1 MLEEL
6 VRRARSC
13 RRFEEEVPL
22 GMQQLEQLIDMGRLS
37 PCGANKQYIKYVA
50 SCSREINEKIFS
62 CLGWA
67 GYLPEWDGPEPGE
80 RPAAYIVMLRDR
92 EIQEAM
98 TADEGIAGQSIFL
111 GAAEMGVGGCFL
123 MNVQRKKLAGI
134 LGLDE
139 NRFAVSMVIAL
150 GVPREEVKIVPLGED
165 GDIRFYRD
173 ENQVHYVPKRS
184 LEEVL
189 VQKWGSEDEK

>member
-1 MLEEL
+1 
-6 VRRARSC
+6 
-13 RRFEEEVPL
+13 
-22 GMQQLEQLIDMGRLS
+22 
-37 PCGANKQYIKYVA
+37 
-50 SCSREINEKIFS
+50 
-62 CLGWA
+62 
-67 GYLPEWDGPEPGE
+67 
-80 RPAAYIVMLRDR
+80 
-92 EIQEAM
+92 
-98 TADEGIAGQSIFL
+98 
-111 GAAEMGVGGCFL
+111 

-165 GDIRFYRD
+165 GDIRYYRD

>member
-111 GAAEMGVGGCFL
+111 GAAEMGLGGI
-123 MNVQRKKLAGI
+123 A
-134 LGLDE
+134 LDE
-139 NRFAVSMVIAL
+139 CA
-150 GVPREEVKIVPLGED
+150 EEKAGRYPGIG
-165 GDIRFYRD
+165 
-173 ENQVHYVPKRS
+173 
-184 LEEVL
+184 
-189 VQKWGSEDEK
+189 